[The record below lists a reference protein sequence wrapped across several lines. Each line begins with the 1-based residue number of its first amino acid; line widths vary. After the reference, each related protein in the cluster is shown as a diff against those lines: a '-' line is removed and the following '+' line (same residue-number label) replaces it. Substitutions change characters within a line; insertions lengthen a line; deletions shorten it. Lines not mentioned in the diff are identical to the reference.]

1 MHIMPK
7 LPIPETPIPE
17 HMDTLNMLIQRN
29 TSESTTPSEFLEVME
44 GLKNNMVVANILSLW
59 KDELQ
64 DKIKK
69 LAYAK
74 VVLTNEIYQEIGEQW
89 ITHPDMTLEKLCTI
103 AMSDP
108 LTERPDD
115 WGLPIETVK
124 LMTWE
129 YLAHA
134 WMTVDKITLI
144 EMFGVWEDLTAQQ
157 IAEMPQAELD
167 DILSSLFFG

>member
-1 MHIMPK
+1 
-7 LPIPETPIPE
+7 
-17 HMDTLNMLIQRN
+17 
-29 TSESTTPSEFLEVME
+29 
-44 GLKNNMVVANILSLW
+44 
-59 KDELQ
+59 LQ

-115 WGLPIETVK
+115 
-124 LMTWE
+124 
-129 YLAHA
+129 
-134 WMTVDKITLI
+134 
-144 EMFGVWEDLTAQQ
+144 
-157 IAEMPQAELD
+157 
-167 DILSSLFFG
+167 